1 MTNLDTFDL
10 QDSSPMLQNST
21 ADGEEGNQRLARSL
35 YSFKVLKECPIILV
49 LLLQIHRKFLN
60 ETVGDLVPLIVEVR
74 TALITSSW
82 DTN

>member
-1 MTNLDTFDL
+1 
-10 QDSSPMLQNST
+10 MLQNST

>member
-1 MTNLDTFDL
+1 
-10 QDSSPMLQNST
+10 MLPNST

-60 ETVGDLVPLIVEVR
+60 ETVGDLVPLIVQVR
-74 TALITSSW
+74 LTWKSCL
-82 DTN
+82 